1 MLKLLQIRPGEVRP
15 ALLLVLLMLVPSA
28 GGAISSP
35 GIDALFFAR
44 VGVEYLPYMYMLL
57 GVVTLAVSLV
67 VTGLLGRLPKRV
79 LYVSIPLMLGLIMLA
94 ARLLIAFDLPWV
106 YPALWLAMYLMWTLQ
121 YLVIWGLASM
131 VFDTRQAKR
140 LFPLFAAG
148 GILGTATGGLITRPL
163 VGWVGSENL
172 LFAWALAFFV
182 QAILMRPLLARVRE
196 TPIRSRWERPSF
208 IRDLRRGAEVVRR
221 SKLLSWMSA
230 GACLLGALLFSVIFP
245 FSKAVTAQFESED
258 AIAGFLGIFQ
268 GATTVV
274 ALLVSLFLANRLFAR
289 VGFVGA
295 LLGYPLIYLVGFGTV
310 ALGPSLAALAGLRFM
325 QMVWRLALFDPAFQA
340 VLGLVPPDQR
350 EPARA
355 FIDGVPKQAGV
366 VLAGLILAFG
376 NRLLQPTQLYLLSA
390 VIAGGGLLVFRRAR
404 NAYREALGQA
414 LQAGHPQIFF
424 SPEQPFGGFQRD
436 AVAIA
441 AAVNGVSDPDPAIR
455 RVSAEILG
463 NLEVPDAIPT
473 LVSALQDPDPIVRAA
488 LLRSLGRAGAQEA
501 LLEIIAAL
509 DDPEPQVRLE
519 AVQAAR
525 TLAHYRR
532 GLLTLV
538 ERLLDDPAPEVRSC
552 VAVILL
558 AEGPHSGASGVLGEM
573 LDTADSQ
580 IRISVLDSVARWG
593 TVAGF
598 ELALGCLQDPQPSV
612 RRAAV
617 RSLAHS
623 DPQRALP
630 RLIQLLG
637 DEDRSVR
644 EAVAAGLG
652 GLGPPALAP
661 ALEALNDPRLVEGAL
676 VALQSLPA
684 RQELPRLY
692 AFAQEQARSAR
703 YYLDLWNGASVLNAP
718 SPASE
723 LFADALRF
731 SARRAARQAIQA
743 IGLLNDPAVTSLALE
758 NLENRDSGQR
768 ANAMEVLDS
777 LGERELVGPLLRI
790 WEDRQAPAST
800 GPLSKWLE
808 RGLEDP
814 DPWVRACAALA
825 AGESEDPSLESQLQQ
840 RMRSDPDSLVR
851 ETAARSLN
859 GGSAMETLPTL
870 STLERILF
878 LRRVPLFADLTPAE
892 LRQVALV
899 AGEFSFSRSEL
910 IARQGEE
917 GDEMYVILEGEIE
930 VSVDSPA
937 GTRQLLARR
946 GPGEVVGEM
955 SIISREPRMASLIAA
970 SDLRILRIAQKEFE
984 GILRERPQTGL
995 AVMRV
1000 LIKRLKEAQ
1009 GSDAT
1014 P

>member
-1 MLKLLQIRPGEVRP
+1 MLKLLQIRPGEGRP

-57 GVVTLAVSLV
+57 GVVTLAASLV
-67 VTGLLGRLPKRV
+67 VTGLLGRLPKRQ
-79 LYVSIPLMLGLIMLA
+79 LYFAIPLMLGLIMLA
-94 ARLLIAFDLPWV
+94 ARLLIEFDLSWV
-106 YPALWLAMYLMWTLQ
+106 YPSLWLAMYLMWTLQ
-121 YLVIWGLASM
+121 YLVIWGSASM

-148 GILGTATGGLITRPL
+148 GILGTATGGLITKPL

-172 LFAWALAFFV
+172 LFAWPLAFFL
-182 QAILMRPLLARVRE
+182 QAILMRPLLAEVRE
-196 TPIRSRWERPSF
+196 TPIRSRWERPS
-208 IRDLRRGAEVVRR
+208 ITRDLQRGIQVVRR
-221 SKLLSWMSA
+221 SELLGWMSA

-245 FSKAVTAQFESED
+245 FSKAVTVQFETED

-274 ALLVSLFLANRLFAR
+274 AFLVSLFLANRLFAR
-289 VGFVGA
+289 VGFMGA
-295 LLGYPLIYLVGFGTV
+295 LLGYPLIYLIGFGTV
-310 ALGPSLAALAGLRFM
+310 AIGPSLAGLAGLRFM

-350 EPARA
+350 EAVRA

-376 NRLLQPTQLYLLSA
+376 NRILQPTQLYLLSA
-390 VIAGGGLLVFRRAR
+390 AIAGGGLLVFWRAR
-404 NAYREALGQA
+404 HAYRGALGQA

-424 SPEQPFGGFQRD
+424 SAEQPFGGFQRD
-436 AVAIA
+436 AAAIA
-441 AAVNGVSDPDPAIR
+441 AAVNGVSDPDPGIR
-455 RVSAEILG
+455 RVAAEILG
-463 NLEVPDAIPT
+463 NLEVPEAVPT

-501 LLEIIAAL
+501 LLEIVAAL
-509 DDPEPQVRLE
+509 NDPEPQVRLE
-519 AVQAAR
+519 AVLAAR
-525 TLAHYRR
+525 TLAHYQR
-532 GLLTLV
+532 GLLALV
-538 ERLLDDPAPEVRSC
+538 ERLLEDPAPEVRSS
-552 VAVILL
+552 VAVIVL
-558 AEGPHSGASGVLGEM
+558 AEGPHSGASRVLREM
-573 LDTADSQ
+573 LDTPNPQ
-580 IRISVLDSVARWG
+580 TRKSVLDSVARWG

-598 ELALGCLQDPQPSV
+598 ELALDCIEDPHPAV
-612 RRAAV
+612 RHAAV
-617 RSLAHS
+617 GALAHS
-623 DPQRALP
+623 DLHGALP
-630 RLIQLLG
+630 HLIQLLG
-637 DEDRSVR
+637 DEDHTVR
-644 EAVAAGLG
+644 EAVGGQLG
-652 GLGPPALAP
+652 ELGHLALAP
-661 ALEALNDPRLVEGAL
+661 TLDALHEPRLVAGAL
-676 VALQSLPA
+676 LALQSLPA

-692 AFAQEQARSAR
+692 AFAQDQARVAQHYLELWRGVSA
-703 YYLDLWNGASVLNAP
+703 VKAP
-718 SPASE
+718 GPASE
-723 LFADALRF
+723 LFSDALRF

-743 IGLLNDPAVTSLALE
+743 IGLLGDPAAVSLALE
-758 NLENRDSGQR
+758 NLENREAGQR
-768 ANAMEVLDS
+768 ANAMEMLDS
-777 LGERELVGPLLRI
+777 LGERELVGPLLQI
-790 WEDRQAPAST
+790 WEDQPAPASA
-800 GPLSKWLE
+800 GSPGNWLE

-825 AGESEDPSLESQLQQ
+825 AGDSQYPALESQLQR
-840 RMRSDPDSLVR
+840 RMQSDPDSLVR

-859 GGSAMETLPTL
+859 GGSVMQTLPTL

-878 LRRVPLFADLTPAE
+878 LRRVPLFADLSPAE
-892 LRQVALV
+892 LKQVALV
-899 AGEFSFSRSEL
+899 ASEFSFSQSEL
-910 IARQGEE
+910 LARQGEA

-930 VSVDSPA
+930 VSVDGPA
-937 GTRQLLARR
+937 GSREVLARR

-970 SDLRILRIAQKEFE
+970 SELRILRIAQKEFE

-1009 GSDAT
+1009 RADS
-1014 P
+1014 PP